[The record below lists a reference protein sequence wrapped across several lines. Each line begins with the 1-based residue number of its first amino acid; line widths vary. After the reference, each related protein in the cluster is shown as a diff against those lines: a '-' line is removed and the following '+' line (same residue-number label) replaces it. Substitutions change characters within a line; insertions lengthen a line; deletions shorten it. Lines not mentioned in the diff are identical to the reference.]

1 MILVDWMVYI
11 ATGYY
16 NKRRSIQTLR
26 IWGINRNSGFP
37 MSVFMRGKYRILTSL
52 QSYRASDS
60 PAASLM
66 TLLETVL
73 TA

>member
-1 MILVDWMVYI
+1 MILVDWMVCI

-37 MSVFMRGKYRILTSL
+37 MSVFMRGKYRILTSPL
-52 QSYRASDS
+52 SYRASDS
-60 PAASLM
+60 PVASSM
-66 TLLETVL
+66 SLLETAL